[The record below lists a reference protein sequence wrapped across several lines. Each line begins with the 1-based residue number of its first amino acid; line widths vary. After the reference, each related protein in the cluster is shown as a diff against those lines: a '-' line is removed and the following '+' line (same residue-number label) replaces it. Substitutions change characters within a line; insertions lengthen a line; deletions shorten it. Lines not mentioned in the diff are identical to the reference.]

1 MPNTNIAGAA
11 TMRCSAIATATV
23 MADCTAA
30 PISTTSS
37 RDSRWRSRGMNST
50 MKIAP
55 APIDASSTV
64 KVPRRRPIPRASSGS
79 SAINAVE

>member
-1 MPNTNIAGAA
+1 MPATNIAGAA
-11 TMRCSAIATATV
+11 TARWSVIATTTV

-30 PISTTSS
+30 PISTTLS
-37 RDSRWRSRGMNST
+37 RVSRWRSRGMNST

-64 KVPRRRPIPRASSGS
+64 NVAAPPSMPRASSGS
-79 SAINAVE
+79 SAISAVE